1 MKSFVLFICLCIAF
15 ANGTERKAKVP
26 LALRRVM
33 AKVTSLEGFL
43 RALKFDEASFRERV
57 KNFSIKQ
64 HSGLPGGPYLGKVA
78 LRSNSTEPSPDPV
91 YLDNAPCK
99 PRPEAV
105 EVPQPE
111 DKNAL
116 HFPLFVTLHRCR
128 GACSERPFETRC
140 EARETESLTLLASK
154 VTWSSGSQ
162 NSNELEPDVA
172 FLPVTNHTKC
182 GCPCAVK
189 PAECDNR
196 TQVYSKENCRCEC
209 KLIQPSC
216 PIRFQWNPEK
226 CQCVCHPSEN
236 QKICSKRLQFD
247 DKRCKCVCSSRRCKM
262 KTKIRDPRDC
272 RCKCP
277 RFPKCP
283 PGTVRDAQTC
293 NCDWAPKKSRS
304 EMSRGRRR
312 L

>member
-1 MKSFVLFICLCIAF
+1 MRHLLEKESRISQLNNIA
-15 ANGTERKAKVP
+15 ACQVSPSWEKLPLDRTPLSPHRIRCTLIMHLAS
-26 LALRRVM
+26 LALKPLRFL
-33 AKVTSLEGFL
+33 SL
-43 RALKFDEASFRERV
+43 K
-57 KNFSIKQ
+57 
-64 HSGLPGGPYLGKVA
+64 
-78 LRSNSTEPSPDPV
+78 T
-91 YLDNAPCK
+91 
-99 PRPEAV
+99 
-105 EVPQPE
+105 
-111 DKNAL
+111 NAL

-154 VTWSSGSQ
+154 VTWSSGSR